1 MINQINNH
9 IKTPLI
15 RIFVDLVNLA
25 IFPRNL
31 KLVKVAHIFKSGKI
45 FQRYQRRLSMTDFIK
60 I

>member
-9 IKTPLI
+9 IKIPLI
-15 RIFVDLVNLA
+15 SIFVDLVNLA

-31 KLVKVAHIFKSGKI
+31 KLVKVAYIFKSGKI